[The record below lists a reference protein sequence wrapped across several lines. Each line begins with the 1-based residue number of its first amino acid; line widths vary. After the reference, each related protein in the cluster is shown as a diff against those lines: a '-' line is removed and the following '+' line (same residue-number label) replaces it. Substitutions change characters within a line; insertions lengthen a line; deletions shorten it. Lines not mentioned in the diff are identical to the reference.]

1 MIKETRQAPD
11 RTRAHTRQQTYDYK
25 SDAMI
30 ITLHLGSV
38 CILNMTVYSMGKK
51 NYDVLRLWYIKE
63 RIPNIVNLI
72 VIFNQI
78 LFGQIAIQQ
87 NLLQSPEI

>member
-1 MIKETRQAPD
+1 
-11 RTRAHTRQQTYDYK
+11 
-25 SDAMI
+25 
-30 ITLHLGSV
+30 
-38 CILNMTVYSMGKK
+38 MTVYSMGKK

-87 NLLQSPEI
+87 NLLQSPEIDGSMQMQ